1 MCILSMA
8 HFSAQHVSLFLN
20 WIKSIL
26 NPSLF
31 LEAGNKDSVEREPS
45 AFWDSL
51 LIALRSRY

>member
-8 HFSAQHVSLFLN
+8 HFSAQPVSLFLN

-31 LEAGNKDSVEREPS
+31 LKSGIRDPVER
-45 AFWDSL
+45 FGMVC
-51 LIALRSRY
+51 